1 MKKYIPLISLSLL
14 SLTVLSCRQ
23 SDIAD
28 DPISPNYIAETSKD
42 FSAKTED
49 TIRNEINPASDPP
62 IKDTHDWRPLKNN

>member
-28 DPISPNYIAETSKD
+28 DPISPSYIAETSKN

-49 TIRNEINPASDPP
+49 TITKEIIPAGDPP
-62 IKDTHDWRPLKNN
+62 IKDTHDWRPLIK